1 MTGAYSDARGFC
13 PVGAFS
19 RAMSEVPD
27 RARRALR
34 DHDSFE
40 HRDGATYEW
49 TATAF
54 DGRVD
59 VGEDGGEVTFDVT
72 VRVPMLGDAV
82 ADEVAPVVEDGWY
95 ETFELRVED
104 VGGVTKK
111 ERELDVDVSREGS
124 SAVVRTSFS
133 DINERRGVD
142 DAGAIVDYVEGTYV
156 QGVIPGYEYT
166 EPVASLVNRAAEAAN
181 GDGTPL

>member
-1 MTGAYSDARGFC
+1 
-13 PVGAFS
+13 
-19 RAMSEVPD
+19 MSELPD

-40 HRDGATYEW
+40 ERDESTYEW

-59 VGEDGGEVTFDVT
+59 VGEDDGEITFDVT
-72 VRVPMLGDAV
+72 VRVPML
-82 ADEVAPVVEDGWY
+82 ADVTADSVAPVVEDGWY
-95 ETFELRVED
+95 ETFELRVKD
-104 VGGVTKK
+104 VGSVTKK
-111 ERELDVDVSREGS
+111 EHEFDVDVTREGT

-133 DINERRGVD
+133 DINERRGVE

-156 QGVIPGYEYT
+156 QGIIPGYEYT
-166 EPVASLVNRAAEAAN
+166 DPVASLINRATDAAN
-181 GDGTPL
+181 SEGTPL

>member
-1 MTGAYSDARGFC
+1 
-13 PVGAFS
+13 
-19 RAMSEVPD
+19 MSELPD

-40 HRDGATYEW
+40 KRDGSTYEW

-59 VGEDGGEVTFDVT
+59 VGEDGGEITFDVT
-72 VRVPMLGDAV
+72 VRVPMLADVTADA
-82 ADEVAPVVEDGWY
+82 VAPVVEDGWY

-111 ERELDVDVSREGS
+111 EREFDVDVTREGT
-124 SAVVRTSFS
+124 SAVVRTSLS
-133 DINERRGVD
+133 DINERRGVE
-142 DAGAIVDYVEGTYV
+142 DAGAVIDYVEGTYV
-156 QGVIPGYEYT
+156 QGIIPGYEYT
-166 EPVASLVNRAAEAAN
+166 DPVAGLINRATDAAN
-181 GDGTPL
+181 SEGTPL

>member
-1 MTGAYSDARGFC
+1 
-13 PVGAFS
+13 
-19 RAMSEVPD
+19 MSELPD

-40 HRDGATYEW
+40 ERDGSAYEW

-59 VGEDGGEVTFDVT
+59 VGEREGKITFDVT
-72 VRVPMLGDAV
+72 VRVPMLGDV
-82 ADEVAPVVEDGWY
+82 VEGGVAPVVEDGWY

-111 ERELDVDVSREGS
+111 ERELDVDVTREGT

-133 DINERRGVD
+133 DINERRGVE
-142 DAGAIVDYVEGTYV
+142 DAGAVVDYVEGTYV
-156 QGVIPGYEYT
+156 QGIIPGYEYT
-166 EPVASLVNRAAEAAN
+166 EPVAGLINRATDAAN
-181 GDGTPL
+181 GEGTPL